1 MPILKKR
8 NHQNAKILK
17 KRNHQNAKILKKR
30 NHQIEFSNNLRFLS
44 KKYTKKYLKL
54 IKNPHPRINS

>member
-1 MPILKKR
+1 MS
-8 NHQNAKILK
+8 ILK

-44 KKYTKKYLKL
+44 KNYTKKYLKL